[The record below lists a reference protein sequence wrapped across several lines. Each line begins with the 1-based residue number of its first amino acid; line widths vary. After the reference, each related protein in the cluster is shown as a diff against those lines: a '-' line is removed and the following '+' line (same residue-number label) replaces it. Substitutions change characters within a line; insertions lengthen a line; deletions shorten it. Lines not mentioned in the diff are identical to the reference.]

1 MRAVED
7 DAARLLTNQKVS
19 TIPHNWRCRPST
31 ESGEGAH
38 VRSALPTADK
48 AVDETSNG
56 RPGRNRMVRQAR
68 ELFVA
73 HGYAAVTMQ
82 EIADAVGVTKAAL
95 YYHFSDKE
103 ALFGEAFI
111 EEVARIRAGI
121 AAELTRGTTL
131 IRQLEAVALFLL
143 DTSGIEFARLIADLD
158 RYVALDRRQALIDR
172 AGRPREV
179 VGPAFERALAAGEI
193 RPVDLDVTIS
203 LFFSM
208 VFGQLRNVAYGSPAV
223 ATNEVLASA
232 IASMVLR
239 GVGATPGDEPKGGT
253 S

>member
-1 MRAVED
+1 MRTGE
-7 DAARLLTNQKVS
+7 DAAVTS
-19 TIPHNWRCRPST
+19 T
-31 ESGEGAH
+31 
-38 VRSALPTADK
+38 LPTTDK
-48 AVDETSNG
+48 PTDEATNG
-56 RPGRNRMVRQAR
+56 RPGRERMVRQAR
-68 ELFVA
+68 ERFVA

-111 EEVARIRAGI
+111 EEMGRLRDGI
-121 AAELTRGTTL
+121 AAELARETTL
-131 IRQLEAVALFLL
+131 IRQLEAVARFLL
-143 DTSGIEFARLIADLD
+143 DTSGIEFARMVVDLD
-158 RYVALDRRQALIDR
+158 RYVTLDRRQALVER
-172 AGRPREV
+172 APRPRDV

-193 RPVDLDVTIS
+193 RAVDLDVTVS

-208 VFGQLRNVAYGSPAV
+208 IFGQLRNAAYGSPAV

-239 GVGATPGDEPKGGT
+239 GIGNPGADVKGGPPR
-253 S
+253 

>member
-1 MRAVED
+1 M
-7 DAARLLTNQKVS
+7 T
-19 TIPHNWRCRPST
+19 T
-31 ESGEGAH
+31 
-38 VRSALPTADK
+38 ALPATDK
-48 AVDETSNG
+48 TTDETGNG
-56 RPGRNRMVRQAR
+56 RPGRERMVREAR

-103 ALFGEAFI
+103 ALFGEAFLQ
-111 EEVARIRAGI
+111 EMERIRAGI
-121 AAELTRGTTL
+121 AAELAKETTL
-131 IRQLEAVALFLL
+131 VRQLEAVALFLL

-172 AGRPREV
+172 SRRPRDV
-179 VGPAFERALAAGEI
+179 IGTAFERALAAGEI
-193 RPVDLDVTIS
+193 RPVDLDVTVS

-208 VFGQLRNVAYGSPAV
+208 VFGQLRNAAYGIPAP
-223 ATNEVLASA
+223 ATNQVLAAA
-232 IASMVLR
+232 IAEMVLR
-239 GVGATPGDEPKGGT
+239 GVGSDGNKEHTVTTVTEPKRGT

>member
-1 MRAVED
+1 MV
-7 DAARLLTNQKVS
+7 TS
-19 TIPHNWRCRPST
+19 T
-31 ESGEGAH
+31 
-38 VRSALPTADK
+38 LPT
-48 AVDETSNG
+48 VERPTDEAGNG
-56 RPGRNRMVRQAR
+56 RPGRERMLREAR

-111 EEVARIRAGI
+111 AEMERIRDGI
-121 AAELTRGTTL
+121 AAELARQSTL
-131 IRQLEAVALFLL
+131 VRQLEEVALFLL
-143 DTSGIEFARLIADLD
+143 DTSGIEFARLVADLD
-158 RYVALDRRQALIDR
+158 RYVALDRRQTLLDR
-172 AGRPREV
+172 APRPRDV
-179 VGPAFERALAAGEI
+179 VRPAFERALTEGEI
-193 RPVDLDVTIS
+193 RAIDLDVTVS

-208 VFGQLRNVAYGSPAV
+208 VFGQMRNVAYGSPAL

-232 IASMVLR
+232 IASMVLH
-239 GVGATPGDEPKGGT
+239 GVGAGAGGDEDHV

>member
-1 MRAVED
+1 V
-7 DAARLLTNQKVS
+7 TS
-19 TIPHNWRCRPST
+19 TLSI
-31 ESGEGAH
+31 
-38 VRSALPTADK
+38 ADK
-48 AVDETSNG
+48 AVDEATNG
-56 RPGRNRMVRQAR
+56 RPGRGRMVRQAR

-111 EEVARIRAGI
+111 EEMERIRDGI
-121 AAELTRGTTL
+121 AAEVEKETTL
-131 IRQLEAVALFLL
+131 FRQLEAVALFLL
-143 DTSGIEFARLIADLD
+143 DTSGIEFARLVIDLD

-172 AGRPREV
+172 APRPRDV

-193 RPVDLDVTIS
+193 RPVDLDVSVS

-208 VFGQLRNVAYGSPAV
+208 VFGQLRNAAYGSPAV

-239 GVGATPGDEPKGGT
+239 GIGTTPMLNRGEDRTDETRRVAG
-253 S
+253 

>member
-1 MRAVED
+1 V
-7 DAARLLTNQKVS
+7 TS
-19 TIPHNWRCRPST
+19 TLSI
-31 ESGEGAH
+31 
-38 VRSALPTADK
+38 ADK
-48 AVDETSNG
+48 AVDEATNG
-56 RPGRNRMVRQAR
+56 RPGRGRMVRQAR

-111 EEVARIRAGI
+111 EEMERIRDGI
-121 AAELTRGTTL
+121 AAEVEKETTL
-131 IRQLEAVALFLL
+131 FRQLEAVAHFLL
-143 DTSGIEFARLIADLD
+143 DTSGIEFARLVIDLD

-172 AGRPREV
+172 APRPRDV

-193 RPVDLDVTIS
+193 RPVDLDVSVS

-208 VFGQLRNVAYGSPAV
+208 VFGQLRNAAYGSPAV

-239 GVGATPGDEPKGGT
+239 GIGTTPMNEPRGG
-253 S
+253 SH